1 MCTCIN
7 QAERRSVR
15 AAAHGANKQTR
26 QQAAKT
32 SDNSADMSYSVQAFA
47 VLLQGK
53 LLPYG
58 AGKHRPVTPQRDR
71 RDLVQLLYMKPVS
84 PTACDGH
91 VRARQVAAWCE
102 SYRALRA
109 MGFAPEAAGGAL
121 TLHPDSLADA
131 TEACLAAQ

>member
-1 MCTCIN
+1 MVCERLIQTSRKSA
-7 QAERRSVR
+7 QAAV
-15 AAAHGANKQTR
+15 HGAIKQKRTLLTGR
-26 QQAAKT
+26 VLL
-32 SDNSADMSYSVQAFA
+32 S

-58 AGKHRPVTPQRDR
+58 AGKYR
-71 RDLVQLLYMKPVS
+71 RAMLIVDLLSDPVQLLRGKPVS
-84 PTACDGH
+84 PTH
-91 VRARQVAAWCE
+91 VRGVCVCARQVAAWCE